1 MEPELEMAT
10 DYTNYAFLAIFVLE
24 MIIKLLGL
32 GFKEY
37 FIDGYNVFDCV
48 IVMLSIVEIVVK

>member
-1 MEPELEMAT
+1 MAT